1 VNKELF
7 IQTGSEGL
15 VIALTEDKRLTEI
28 AKEST
33 SRQFAVGDIYLAKV
47 KKIHFPLNAAFID
60 LGYEKDAF
68 LHYPDLGGQFNSLN
82 NFLQRNL
89 HTKQRIP
96 LSSIDLKENINKDG
110 HIKDILIPGQKIVVQ
125 VTKEP
130 ISSKGPRLTSEIT
143 IAGRNLVLIPFSNKI
158 SVSQKIESDE
168 EKKRLQNIIKAIKP
182 RNYGVIVRT
191 VAQEKTAADFDAEL
205 RLLIDKWENS
215 FSSVNIN
222 TKVPYK
228 LIGEIDR
235 TYSIIRDM
243 LNDSFTNIVVDNY
256 EVYNDMKEYIR
267 SIAPEKE
274 KILQL
279 HKGPEPIFKKFDIEK
294 QISGSFGQVVTLKTG
309 AYLIIEKTEALHV
322 IDVNSGNRS
331 IKGQNQETNALEVNL
346 LATDEIA
353 RQLRLRDMGG
363 IIVVDFIDMHEAE
376 HRKQVYD
383 RMKELLAKD
392 SAKSYV
398 LQLSRFNVMEITRQ
412 RVRPEVKF
420 KIEETC
426 PVCNGTGKIAQ
437 SVLLV
442 DQIKNDLEFIR
453 NKYPTEKQFTIQ
465 THPYVAAYITKG
477 LLKSLKK
484 QWQKE
489 YRCKLQVLEN
499 NNYNFLEYH
508 FFNTKEEQLL

>member
-168 EKKRLQNIIKAIKP
+168 EKKRLQNIIKAVKP
-182 RNYGVIVRT
+182 RNYSVIVRT
-191 VAQEKTAADFDAEL
+191 VAQEKTAADFDTEL
-205 RLLIDKWENS
+205 RLLVDKWENS
-215 FSSVNIN
+215 F
-222 TKVPYK
+222 
-228 LIGEIDR
+228 
-235 TYSIIRDM
+235 
-243 LNDSFTNIVVDNY
+243 
-256 EVYNDMKEYIR
+256 
-267 SIAPEKE
+267 
-274 KILQL
+274 LQ
-279 HKGPEPIFKKFDIEK
+279 PI
-294 QISGSFGQVVTLKTG
+294 Q
-309 AYLIIEKTEALHV
+309 
-322 IDVNSGNRS
+322 
-331 IKGQNQETNALEVNL
+331 
-346 LATDEIA
+346 
-353 RQLRLRDMGG
+353 
-363 IIVVDFIDMHEAE
+363 
-376 HRKQVYD
+376 
-383 RMKELLAKD
+383 
-392 SAKSYV
+392 
-398 LQLSRFNVMEITRQ
+398 
-412 RVRPEVKF
+412 KF
-420 KIEETC
+420 KI
-426 PVCNGTGKIAQ
+426 VG
-437 SVLLV
+437 
-442 DQIKNDLEFIR
+442 
-453 NKYPTEKQFTIQ
+453 
-465 THPYVAAYITKG
+465 
-477 LLKSLKK
+477 
-484 QWQKE
+484 
-489 YRCKLQVLEN
+489 
-499 NNYNFLEYH
+499 
-508 FFNTKEEQLL
+508 